1 VAGEFGASPE
11 LRISLLKELKEKG
24 APVDYH
30 FAYPFP
36 ITSAFISA
44 FKTAP
49 HPHSAALLV
58 DYWLSKEG
66 QQFMVDREFTVV
78 REGMT
83 HLDPE
88 GVKNMVPLD
97 LEFRAATDEW
107 VIKITRDIFA
117 SRARGR

>member
-1 VAGEFGASPE
+1 
-11 LRISLLKELKEKG
+11 
-24 APVDYH
+24 
-30 FAYPFP
+30 
-36 ITSAFISA
+36 
-44 FKTAP
+44 
-49 HPHSAALLV
+49 
-58 DYWLSKEG
+58 
-66 QQFMVDREFTVV
+66 
-78 REGMT
+78 MT